1 MGRGVCLVD
10 SMGKERKEGREEGR
24 EKEGMMS
31 SEVGCFGIFPL
42 KGLKK
47 TVTAM
52 NPVEIDKSLSI
63 SFK

>member
-1 MGRGVCLVD
+1 MN
-10 SMGKERKEGREEGR
+10 SMGEERKEEREEGR
-24 EKEGMMS
+24 EKEVIMS